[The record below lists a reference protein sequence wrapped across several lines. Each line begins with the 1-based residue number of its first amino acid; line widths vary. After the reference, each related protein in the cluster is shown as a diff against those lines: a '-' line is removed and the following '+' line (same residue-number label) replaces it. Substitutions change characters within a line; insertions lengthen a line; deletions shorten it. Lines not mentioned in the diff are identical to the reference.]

1 MIKFPESLEKMKPE
15 QRWQWFDRQKELLRK
30 AAKDGVEAKLSS
42 DLSECFMFMLD
53 LSELKHCQ
61 MIALHNNAVVVAA
74 CALIEKNDDESRDW
88 LLNLLEQAD
97 DPTWQMYEKA
107 KDYFDKHYLPC
118 PESIQEHRE
127 NIAKQDQVF
136 TEDNERFAI
145 WYEENLLQL
154 LVKGGEK

>member
-61 MIALHNNAVVVAA
+61 MIATHNNAVVVAA
-74 CALIEKNDDESRDW
+74 CALIEKNGD
-88 LLNLLEQAD
+88 AIV
-97 DPTWQMYEKA
+97 TG
-107 KDYFDKHYLPC
+107 
-118 PESIQEHRE
+118 
-127 NIAKQDQVF
+127 KQIGRAHV
-136 TEDNERFAI
+136 
-145 WYEENLLQL
+145 
-154 LVKGGEK
+154 

>member
-61 MIALHNNAVVVAA
+61 MIATHNNAVVVAA

-97 DPTWQMYEKA
+97 DPTWQMYENA
-107 KDYFDKHYLPC
+107 QDFFDKHHLP
-118 PESIQEHRE
+118 
-127 NIAKQDQVF
+127 
-136 TEDNERFAI
+136 
-145 WYEENLLQL
+145 
-154 LVKGGEK
+154 